1 MIKVKDRIY
10 LSVPEAAKLIDR
22 STQFVYMYH
31 KQYWNT
37 FRYGQ
42 SILFDKEQL
51 EVWMENKLRK
61 VSK

>member
-22 STQFVYMYH
+22 STQFVYMNH

-42 SILFDKEQL
+42 SILFDKEEIL
-51 EVWMENKLRK
+51 RWVENKLKRA
-61 VSK
+61 